1 METDLPDAIADR
13 DNYIAELE
21 ARLQER
27 DRLAELLVDAEQ
39 RLAQVPE
46 LKVRMADL
54 ELELVAARKAEA
66 KARQEA
72 NELDQMLM
80 YGRRLLRYV
89 RPLIKPLR
97 QARRRLRS

>member
-13 DNYIAELE
+13 DNHIAELE

-46 LKVRMADL
+46 LRLRIADL
-54 ELELVAARKAEA
+54 ELELAAARKAEA

-80 YGRRLLRYV
+80 YGRRLLRHV
-89 RPLIKPLR
+89 RPLIQPLR

>member
-13 DNYIAELE
+13 DNHIAELE

-46 LKVRMADL
+46 LRLRIADL
-54 ELELVAARKAEA
+54 ELELAAARKAEA

-80 YGRRLLRYV
+80 YGRRLLRHV
-89 RPLIKPLR
+89 RPLITPLR

>member
-1 METDLPDAIADR
+1 METDLPDAIGDK
-13 DNYIAELE
+13 DNHIAELE

-46 LKVRMADL
+46 LKLRMADL

>member
-13 DNYIAELE
+13 DNHIAELE

-46 LKVRMADL
+46 LRLRIADL
-54 ELELVAARKAEA
+54 ELELAAARKAEA

-80 YGRRLLRYV
+80 YGRRLLRHV
-89 RPLIKPLR
+89 RPLIEPLR

>member
-1 METDLPDAIADR
+1 METDLPDAIGDK
-13 DNYIAELE
+13 DNHIAELE

-46 LKVRMADL
+46 LKLRMADL

-80 YGRRLLRYV
+80 YGRRLLRHV